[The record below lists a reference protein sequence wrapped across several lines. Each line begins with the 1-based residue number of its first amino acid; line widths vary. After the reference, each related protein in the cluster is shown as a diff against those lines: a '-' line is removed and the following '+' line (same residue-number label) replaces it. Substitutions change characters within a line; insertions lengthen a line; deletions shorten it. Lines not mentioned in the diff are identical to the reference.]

1 MNTDWKIINSYLQSA
16 DIEGLIEIGAPT
28 DEYESEAKDIARGL
42 AEISKQDWGQAD
54 IVAIIS
60 LIWAR
65 SFNLAADDMAKRLP
79 AIQQVAEKII
89 AGL

>member
-42 AEISKQDWGQAD
+42 SELPEENWRQAEI
-54 IVAIIS
+54 VAVIS

-65 SFNLAADDMAKRLP
+65 SFNLAADDMAKRLS
-79 AIQQVAEKII
+79 AIQQVASRII
-89 AGL
+89 SG